1 VHGDGRVALFIL
13 LEFEGDSNTVGEV
26 EMWGRMWDELLILIE
41 ANGLECEEFGASFTV
56 NFGVFTGTHG
66 EEEGPNDEL
75 SNRDVEFGGG
85 DGSDVA
91 QNGGGNKS
99 FLGLGAGIG
108 IL

>member
-1 VHGDGRVALFIL
+1 
-13 LEFEGDSNTVGEV
+13 
-26 EMWGRMWDELLILIE
+26 
-41 ANGLECEEFGASFTV
+41 V

-91 QNGGGNKS
+91 QNGGENKS